1 MEIKNSNLE
10 DVEKIF
16 ELYNAGTAYQK
27 DNAPRH
33 WKGFEKKLIE
43 TEIDEKRHWT
53 IIENNEIACTFATTL
68 SDAVIWGER
77 DKEASLYIHRIATN
91 PAFRG
96 RAYVKHI
103 VHWAREYA
111 ANSGRQ
117 YIRMDTGS
125 GNQKLNDYYTS
136 QGFEYKGIISLG
148 ETPEL
153 PEHYQ
158 NASFSLFEIAL

>member
-1 MEIKNSNLE
+1 MKITNSNL
-10 DVEKIF
+10 DDIEKIF
-16 ELYNAGTAYQK
+16 ELYDAGTAYQK
-27 DNAPRH
+27 VNAPRH

-43 TEIDEKRHWT
+43 AEIAEKRHWK
-53 IIENNEIACTFATTL
+53 ILENDEIACTFATTFN
-68 SDAVIWGER
+68 DAVIWGER
-77 DKEASLYIHRIATN
+77 DQEASLYIHRIATN
-91 PAFRG
+91 PDFRG
-96 RAYVKHI
+96 RAYVHHI

-136 QGFEYKGIISLG
+136 HGFEYKGITSLG